1 MPDGRWQI
9 ETGLIDWSRDDSGGL
24 TTDTTMWGSS
34 AIKYGV
40 SSNFDVELWVT
51 PLEAVSMHGGSL
63 HEHASS
69 VGDTV
74 LRIKYEITKSDAPV
88 QVALDPFVKIPTA
101 SRIIGNGKAE
111 AGLMV
116 PIEIALGKSPF
127 TVTLDPEVDWLADE
141 TGAGHHEAYLDD
153 RALAAMGLGPVSHRQ
168 AGLLGW
174 LRRLPRQQGPAARRR
189 GERRPQS
196 GDAGRGALYRRVD
209 AVLSLDGAGERF
221 DVRLDGEIHPVGF
234 GQLAHIAGGWMREAL
249 VDGGSERFGVADRHD
264 CT

>member
-1 MPDGRWQI
+1 MPDGDWQV

-141 TGAGHHEAYLDD
+141 NGAGHHASMIQLVNLGWQANKKLIFTTELWRQWDWDPSRTGKQASWDGSVAYL
-153 RALAAMGLGPVSHRQ
+153 VSKDLQ
-168 AGLLGW
+168 L
-174 LRRLPRQQGPAARRR
+174 
-189 GERRPQS
+189 
-196 GDAGRGALYRRVD
+196 DAGANVGLNRETPDVELYPGV
-209 AVLSLDGAGERF
+209 SMRF
-221 DVRLDGEIHPVGF
+221 
-234 GQLAHIAGGWMREAL
+234 
-249 VDGGSERFGVADRHD
+249 
-264 CT
+264 